1 MIRLGYVTAT
11 FSSVLLIGAQSS
23 LGPATPWLVWNATAS
38 TPTGI
43 YELRSADRLNA
54 LQLVAVRPPEPI
66 ASFLAD
72 GGFLPKNVLLLKHL
86 LAFPG
91 QTVCRTG
98 AVVTVDGVDV
108 GEARDRDRLGRPL
121 PNWSG
126 CRTLRPDEVFLMN
139 PTVQDSL
146 DGRYFGPFPV
156 TSIVARAV
164 PIWTDEE
171 GDGRFVWRAAVD

>member
-1 MIRLGYVTAT
+1 MTRLGYVTAT
-11 FSSVLLIGAQSS
+11 LSSVLLIGGQS
-23 LGPATPWLVWNATAS
+23 LAPVTPWLVWNATAS
-38 TPTGI
+38 TPTGL
-43 YELRSADRLNA
+43 YALQPTGGLRAM
-54 LQLVAVRPPEPI
+54 QLVAVRPPEHV

-72 GGFLPKNVLLLKHL
+72 GGFLPENALLLKHV
-86 LAFPG
+86 LALPG
-91 QTVCRTG
+91 QTVCRAG
-98 AVVTVDGVDV
+98 AVVMVDDVDV
-108 GEARDRDRLGRPL
+108 GEARDRDRLGRAL
-121 PNWSG
+121 PSWTG
-126 CRTLRPDEVFLMN
+126 CRTLRLDEVFLMN

>member
-1 MIRLGYVTAT
+1 MMRIGYVMAT
-11 FSSVLLIGAQSS
+11 LSSVLLIGGQS
-23 LGPATPWLVWNATAS
+23 LVPVTPWFVWNATAS
-38 TPTGI
+38 TPKGLYALQATGR
-43 YELRSADRLNA
+43 LRAM
-54 LQLVAVRPPEPI
+54 QLVAVRPPEHI
-66 ASFLAD
+66 ASFLAES
-72 GGFLPKNVLLLKHL
+72 GFLPKGVLLLKHV
-86 LAFPG
+86 LALPR
-91 QTVCRTG
+91 QTVCRAG
-98 AVVTVDGVDV
+98 AIITIDGVDV
-108 GEARDRDRLGRPL
+108 GAARDRDRLDRPL
-121 PNWSG
+121 PRWSS

>member
-11 FSSVLLIGAQSS
+11 LSSALLIGGQSFI
-23 LGPATPWLVWNATAS
+23 PITPRLVWNATAS
-38 TPTGI
+38 TPIGL

-72 GGFLPKNVLLLKHL
+72 GGFLPKNVLLLKHV
-86 LAFPG
+86 LALPG

-98 AVVTVDGVDV
+98 AIVTVDGVDV
-108 GEARDRDRLGRPL
+108 GEARDRDHFGRSL
-121 PNWSG
+121 PRWSG
-126 CRTLRPDEVFLMN
+126 CRTVRPDEVFLMN

-146 DGRYFGPFPV
+146 DGRYFGPFPAA
-156 TSIVARAV
+156 SIVARAV

-171 GDGRFVWRAAVD
+171 GDGRFVWRAAVE

>member
-1 MIRLGYVTAT
+1 MTRLGYVTAT
-11 FSSVLLIGAQSS
+11 LSSVLLIGGQSMA
-23 LGPATPWLVWNATAS
+23 PATPWLVWNATAS
-38 TPTGI
+38 TPIGLYALQVTGR
-43 YELRSADRLNA
+43 LRAM
-54 LQLVAVRPPEPI
+54 QLVAVRPPEPI
-66 ASFLAD
+66 ASFLTD
-72 GGFLPKNVLLLKHL
+72 GAFLPKNVLLLKQV
-86 LAFPG
+86 LALPG

-98 AVVTVDGVDV
+98 TIVTVDGVDV
-108 GEARDRDRLGRPL
+108 GAARERDRLGRPL
-121 PNWSG
+121 PSWTG

>member
-1 MIRLGYVTAT
+1 MIRLGYVMAT
-11 FSSVLLIGAQSS
+11 LSSVLLIG
-23 LGPATPWLVWNATAS
+23 GHYFVPVTPRLVWNATAS
-38 TPTGI
+38 TPTGL
-43 YELRSADRLNA
+43 YALQATGRLRAM
-54 LQLVAVRPPEPI
+54 QLVAVRPPEPI
-66 ASFLAD
+66 ASFLSEA
-72 GGFLPKNVLLLKHL
+72 GFLPNGVLLLKHV
-86 LAFPG
+86 LALPE
-91 QTVCRTG
+91 QTVCRAG
-98 AVVTVDGVDV
+98 AVVSIDGVDV
-108 GEARDRDRLGRPL
+108 GEAKDRDRLGRPL
-121 PNWSG
+121 PSLTG

>member
-11 FSSVLLIGAQSS
+11 LSSVLLIGGQS
-23 LGPATPWLVWNATAS
+23 LAPATPWLVWNATAS
-38 TPTGI
+38 TPTGL
-43 YELRSADRLNA
+43 YELQPADRLHA
-54 LQLVAVRPPEPI
+54 LKLVAVRPPEHI
-66 ASFLAD
+66 VRFLAD
-72 GGFLPKNVLLLKHL
+72 GGFLPKSVLLLKHV
-86 LAFPG
+86 LALPG
-91 QTVCRTG
+91 QTVCRAGTII
-98 AVVTVDGVDV
+98 TVDGVDV
-108 GEARDRDRLGRPL
+108 GEARDRDHLGRPL
-121 PNWSG
+121 PSWTG

>member
-11 FSSVLLIGAQSS
+11 LSSVLLIGGQS
-23 LGPATPWLVWNATAS
+23 
-38 TPTGI
+38 
-43 YELRSADRLNA
+43 LRSCH
-54 LQLVAVRPPEPI
+54 
-66 ASFLAD
+66 AD
-72 GGFLPKNVLLLKHL
+72 GSSGTPRRARRPGSMRFGHGPTPGYAAGRGPPAGTDRELPRRGRLPAERRAALEAVLAL
-86 LAFPG
+86 PG

-121 PNWSG
+121 PIWSG

-156 TSIVARAV
+156 ASIVARAV